1 MKTCCVC
8 KKKVETVYKCCKCN
22 SGHYC
27 SNECQHKQYS
37 EHKKY
42 CEHIAKLESLE
53 KEKLKDYSV
62 REKETLPTKLRNN
75 LVKVVGEKPL
85 INCYLND
92 IKVKGLW
99 DTGSMISLLGKKW
112 LDEKFPSV
120 ETISL
125 ENFLGVSDLNLRT
138 ANNTVLD
145 IESVALIDFAL
156 KPNTEK
162 LKVPFLITNESVE
175 NPIFGYNLIS
185 HLVTSNRDPKIFET
199 LMSVFPHIPDE
210 GAETVVSIIQKVAE
224 VPDLLGEVKVNKQT
238 VISSKSFVRV
248 KCKANVE
255 FEAKEKSL
263 IFQPLVEPQVDE
275 ALEIKE
281 SYEVLKK
288 GRTKHVF
295 ILISNPS
302 DRDIVL
308 RRGDVL
314 GTLHNVSAVIPLPI
328 PTDIQVNEIS
338 QEVTNENEKWQPKID
353 LPDLTEE
360 QQARVKKLLYEQ
372 CEAFSK
378 NKSDI
383 GDIKDFQME
392 IKLTDETPINESYR
406 RIPRKLYEEVKNYV
420 DDLITNEWV
429 KKSNSAFASPMVCAR
444 KPDGSLRLCIDYRKL
459 NNRTIPD
466 RQPIPKIQDIIDSL
480 GGQQWFS
487 TLDMSKAYHQG
498 YIHPDSRKFTAFS
511 TPWSLYE
518 WIRIPFGLT
527 NAPPCFQRY
536 INEVLEGLRDLKC
549 IAYLDDI
556 LVYGRT
562 FEEQL
567 QNLEIVLK
575 RLKAKGIKLNITKC
589 NLFKQKVKYLGRIIS
604 KEGYQADPDDAVA
617 IENFRKPPKTV
628 GELRSLLGFIGYYR
642 GYVKNFSIILKPIYD
657 LLKGDSSKEITTL
670 KGKKKQQHKLS
681 QLDSRIKINWT
692 NEHQEILNTIIDILK
707 SPQVMSFPDFEKPFV
722 MHCDASERGL
732 GAVLCQKQDDK
743 LKVISYASRTLT
755 PAEKNYHLHS
765 GKLEFLALKWAVT
778 EKFRDYLLHGPA
790 FDIYTDNNP
799 LTYVLT
805 SAKLNATGL
814 RWVAELA
821 NFKFKIHYRSGKKN
835 KDADYLSRHPISE
848 LEQFES
854 EDHNIIDSDNIR
866 LVSNS
871 IHKHQ
876 PNISLDINLL
886 QLPTS
891 DEITTVNSKQ
901 LIECQQQDHEIKPV
915 YRFVQLKMK
924 PSREEWRKLSYNS
937 KLLMQ
942 QFRKLKIHNQI
953 LVREI
958 KDYNQIILPSTLR
971 HIVYAELHSKMG
983 HLGTDKVF
991 DLARRRF
998 YWPKMYRDI
1007 ETFVTKQC
1015 KCIKRKK
1022 PNRSERAPL
1031 VPIESQY
1038 PFEIVSM
1045 DFLKLD
1051 KAKGGYEYVLVVTDH
1066 FTRYVQA
1073 YATRNKSSRS
1083 AADKLYNHYIL
1094 TYGFPRQIHHDR
1106 GKEFDN
1112 TLFRRLH
1119 QLCGIKSTK
1128 TTPYHPMGDGQTE
1141 RMNRTIIN
1149 MLKTLN
1155 ETEKYRWKDH
1165 LPKLVFAYNSTINKS
1180 TGYSPFYLMFGRSS
1194 KLPIDNIFN
1203 VENQNTNQKSYEKF
1217 VEEWTKSMQQ
1227 AVEIANKNAEKSRV
1241 QNKLSYDQKIHGNDI
1256 EVGDRVLLR
1265 NLSERGGTGKL
1276 RSHWEDTVY
1285 IVTKKAENVPVF
1297 DIKPVDGR
1305 NTKSKWVH
1313 RNIIMPCNQL
1323 PIINEN
1329 NKTDKAY
1336 KNNKYAS
1343 KKSQLVEDSDSDSEY
1358 VMIYPKVS
1366 LNTGN
1371 NIQILRGESND
1382 GNTINVN
1389 ISSPEEQE
1397 RQEHPTDQ
1405 NISDTTNTENTDS
1418 ETDLP
1423 RRSSRRRKK
1432 RKIFTY
1438 DELGKNPALIET
1450 EPG

>member
-1 MKTCCVC
+1 M
-8 KKKVETVYKCCKCN
+8 
-22 SGHYC
+22 
-27 SNECQHKQYS
+27 
-37 EHKKY
+37 
-42 CEHIAKLESLE
+42 
-53 KEKLKDYSV
+53 
-62 REKETLPTKLRNN
+62 
-75 LVKVVGEKPL
+75 KVVGEKPL
-85 INCYLND
+85 INCHLND

-99 DTGSMISLLGKKW
+99 DTGSMISLLEKKW
-112 LDEKFPSV
+112 LEEKFPSV
-120 ETISL
+120 ETVSL
-125 ENFLGVSDLNLRT
+125 ENFLGVSNLNLRT
-138 ANNTVLD
+138 ANNTVLE

-162 LKVPFLITNESVE
+162 IKVPFLVTNEIVE
-175 NPIFGYNLIS
+175 YPIFGYNLIA
-185 HLVTSNRDPKIFET
+185 HLITSNTDPKIFET
-199 LMSVFPHIPDE
+199 LMSVFPHIPGE
-210 GAETVVSIIQKVAE
+210 GAETVVSIIQKAAE
-224 VPDLLGEVKVNKQT
+224 VPDLLGEVKVTKQT

-288 GRTKHVF
+288 GRTPHVF
-295 ILISNPS
+295 ILISNLS

-328 PTDIQVNEIS
+328 SKDIKVNEIS
-338 QEVTNENEKWQPKID
+338 QEAPKENEKWQPEID

-360 QQARVKKLLYEQ
+360 QQGKVKKVLFDQ
-372 CEAFSK
+372 CEAFAK

-406 RIPRKLYEEVKNYV
+406 RIPRNLYEEVKNHV

-429 KKSNSAFASPMVCAR
+429 KKSNSAFASPMVCVR

-466 RQPIPKIQDIIDSL
+466 RQPIPKIQDLIDSL

-498 YIHPDSRKFTAFS
+498 YIHPNSRKFTAFS

-562 FEEQL
+562 FEEHL
-567 QNLEIVLK
+567 QNLETVLK
-575 RLKAKGIKLNITKC
+575 RLKSRGIKLNIIKC
-589 NLFKQKVKYLGRIIS
+589 HLFKQKVKYLGRIIS
-604 KEGYQADPDDAVA
+604 KEGYQADPNDAVA
-617 IENFRKPPKTV
+617 LEKFRKPPKTV

-642 GYVKNFSIILKPIYD
+642 SYVKNFSIILKPIYD
-657 LLKGDSSKEITTL
+657 LLKGDSSQEVKTP
-670 KGKKKQQHKLS
+670 KGKKKQQQKTA

-692 NEHQEILNTIIDILK
+692 NEHQQILNNIIDILK

-722 MHCDASERGL
+722 MHCDASEMGL

-854 EDHNIIDSDNIR
+854 EDHNIIESDNIR
-866 LVSNS
+866 LVTNS
-871 IHKHQ
+871 IQTHQ

-886 QLPTS
+886 QLPAA

-901 LIECQQQDHEIKPV
+901 LIECQQQDDDIKPV
-915 YRFVQLKMK
+915 YQFVQLNIK

-942 QFRKLKIHNQI
+942 QFRKLKIQNQI

-958 KDYNQIILPSTLR
+958 KDFSQIILPTNLR
-971 HIVYAELHSKMG
+971 HIVYSELHSKMG

-1022 PNRSERAPL
+1022 PNRSDRAPL

-1073 YATRNKSSRS
+1073 YGTKTKSAKS
-1083 AADKLYNHYIL
+1083 AAEKLYNNYIL

-1155 ETEKYRWKDH
+1155 ETEKSRWKDH

-1194 KLPIDNIFN
+1194 KLPIDSIFN
-1203 VENQNTNQKSYEKF
+1203 VQNQNTNQKSYEKF
-1217 VEEWTKSMQQ
+1217 VEEWTKGMQQ
-1227 AVEIANKNAEKSRV
+1227 AVEIASKNAEKSRE
-1241 QNKLSYDQKIHGNDI
+1241 QNKCSYDQKIHGNAI
-1256 EVGDRVLLR
+1256 EVGDKVLLR

-1285 IVTKKAENVPVF
+1285 IVTKKAENIPVF
-1297 DIKPVDGR
+1297 DIKPVDGS
-1305 NTKSKWVH
+1305 NSKSKRVH

-1323 PIINEN
+1323 PITNEKTKINKTNIN
-1329 NKTDKAY
+1329 NKV
-1336 KNNKYAS
+1336 NS
-1343 KKSQLVEDSDSDSEY
+1343 EKSQVVDESDSDSEY
-1358 VMIYPKVS
+1358 VVVYPKA
-1366 LNTGN
+1366 LNTRDT
-1371 NIQILRGESND
+1371 IQNLRGESGD
-1382 GNTINVN
+1382 GNRINVDT
-1389 ISSPEEQE
+1389 SFPQEQL
-1397 RQEHPTDQ
+1397 QEHQ
-1405 NISDTTNTENTDS
+1405 IISDATNNENTDS
-1418 ETDLP
+1418 ENEVIP
-1423 RRSSRRRKK
+1423 RRSSRIKKK

-1438 DELGKNPALIET
+1438 DELGKNPALIEA